1 MPIENV
7 NPILEEVDL
16 ETEEIATRVVEAAF
30 RVHRTLGPGLL
41 ENAYETCLAY
51 EMVKLGLK
59 VERQVEIPL
68 RYGEVSL
75 NAGFRLDLLAEDRI
89 IIEVKSVESL
99 LPIHKAQILTYLK
112 LTKNKLGFLINFNVG
127 LLKRGLQ
134 RVVLS
139 RPVKLNS

>member
-1 MPIENV
+1 
-7 NPILEEVDL
+7 
-16 ETEEIATRVVEAAF
+16 
-30 RVHRTLGPGLL
+30 
-41 ENAYETCLAY
+41 
-51 EMVKLGLK
+51 MVKLGLK

-139 RPVKLNS
+139 RPVKLHS